1 MPWASLLAANP
12 TPSGPPVSPELEPR
26 RERWE
31 QRQQWQR
38 PRLRRLHQ
46 RSVSKEKWVE
56 TLVVADA
63 KMVEYHGQP
72 QVESY
77 VLTIMNMVSL
87 CGPGVGG
94 GDSVGG
100 WGCKEWV
107 QGRKA
112 GRLDPRPRSR
122 PRAGRR
128 VSKLLRQEGV
138 GVLAASHHERAWTEG
153 CCGDTTGCHATG
165 RGSGSGRLR
174 QPQLCAC
181 LGAHRLVGSFMLP
194 CTDTSFL
201 CVRTCARCWK
211 HRNA

>member
-1 MPWASLLAANP
+1 MWFPVPQRELTGERPWRHVPWARLLAANP

-31 QRQQWQR
+31 QRQQWQQ

-138 GVLAASHHERAWTEG
+138 GVLAASHHERAWTEAAVG
-153 CCGDTTGCHATG
+153 TPQGVMPPGGGAGAGD
-165 RGSGSGRLR
+165 
-174 QPQLCAC
+174 
-181 LGAHRLVGSFMLP
+181 
-194 CTDTSFL
+194 
-201 CVRTCARCWK
+201 
-211 HRNA
+211 